1 MKRIVYK
8 LDQEL
13 GTKFDAFL
21 RRGPFL
27 LPSSEEFQSFYP
39 FLSPVIQSIND
50 SLEKLN
56 YNCLVK
62 YQNKTP
68 KDSIWIS
75 TEKNLCCHN
84 VDDVILLLKSSD
96 RIYRTEDEETNGF
109 QLTFVEWK
117 NDWDSK
123 CEFRLFFLNSQL
135 HGISQR
141 DCTAL
146 FPSIVGERERLRE
159 LLYNFGNSF
168 RIQDS
173 LCQEG
178 FIGFECF
185 TENNSSSTDTSVD
198 SVEFDSPMKNSF
210 FVDVYLYPNGEIQ
223 IIDFEPLDLCSDFCL
238 FETEEGLN
246 SFPIGTLL
254 VVEQEKDCRLAV
266 FNQNFFPEEESFCN
280 DLLER

>member
-1 MKRIVYK
+1 MKRIIYK

-27 LPSSEEFQSFYP
+27 LPSSEEFQLLYP

-96 RIYRTEDEETNGF
+96 RIYRTEEEETNGF

-117 NDWDSK
+117 DDWDSK
-123 CEFRLFFLNSQL
+123 CEFRLFFLNNQL
-135 HGISQR
+135 HVISQR

-146 FPSIVGERERLRE
+146 FPSIVSERERLRE

-198 SVEFDSPMKNSF
+198 SVEFDSPKKNSF

-254 VVEQEKDCRLAV
+254 VVDQEKDCRLAV
-266 FNQNFFPEEESFCN
+266 FNQNFFPEEEYFCN
-280 DLLER
+280 ELLER